1 MSLDLVRSAACS
13 TRLIEWLR
21 GKSPILIVT
30 HDHPD
35 PDALAAAYALRH
47 LILVKTN
54 QEAII
59 AFEGI
64 IGRSENRAMVRE
76 LEIETVPLGTID
88 PHEFAVV
95 CLVDA
100 QPATGNVS
108 LSPGCRVDVVIDHH
122 PLRDLTRASRWF
134 DVRPEYGA
142 SATILYEYLLAQEVR
157 IATKLATIL
166 FYAIISE
173 TQNLG
178 REWSPADR
186 DAYRS
191 LLLLSNNRIL
201 YRITHPTL
209 PLGYFAKFNAAM
221 KSARIFGDV
230 LVFNLDEV
238 DQPEIIAE
246 MADILLRAE
255 EVKLVLGMGVFDGEG
270 ILSLRTRDPAV
281 NAGSLI
287 QAVTTGFG
295 TAGGHGQVAG
305 GQLPNIPRDAVG
317 RGLLVAE
324 LITRLLAVLGRDHV
338 DPRPLLQEDL
348 WANDRR

>member
-1 MSLDLVRSAACS
+1 MTLDLVRSAAYS
-13 TRLIEWLR
+13 TRMIEWLR
-21 GKSPILIVT
+21 GKAPILIVT

-76 LEIETVPLGTID
+76 LEIETVPLGTVD

-100 QPATGNVS
+100 QPASGNVS
-108 LSPGCRVDVVIDHH
+108 LPADCRVDVVIDHH
-122 PLRDLTRASRWF
+122 PLREATRACRWH
-134 DVRPEYGA
+134 DVRPDYGA

-166 FYAIISE
+166 FYAISSE

-178 REWSPADR
+178 RDWIPADR
-186 DAYRS
+186 DAYRT
-191 LLLLSNNRIL
+191 LLLCCNNRIL
-201 YRITHPTL
+201 YRITHPPL
-209 PLGYFAKFNAAM
+209 PQTYFAKFNAALV
-221 KSARIFGDV
+221 SARIFGDV
-230 LVFNLDEV
+230 LVFNLDEI

-246 MADILLRAE
+246 MSDILLRSE
-255 EVKLVLGMGVFDGEG
+255 GVELVLGMGVFQGEG
-270 ILSLRTRDPAV
+270 IISLRTSDPTV
-281 NAGSLI
+281 NAGRLI
-287 QAVTTGFG
+287 QAVTAGFG
-295 TAGGHGQVAG
+295 TAGGHGQMAG
-305 GQLPNIPRDAVG
+305 GQLPDIPPDPAG

-324 LITRLLAVLGRDHV
+324 MITRLLEALGRAYV
-338 DPRPLLQEDL
+338 QPCPLLPE
-348 WANDRR
+348 